1 MRGMTSDEKD
11 SKTGKPSGRS
21 QRLAVELRENLRKRK
36 AQERGRTASSG
47 SGQQAR
53 GSLPVRDER

>member
-36 AQERGRTASSG
+36 AQERGADRVVGLGPASKG
-47 SGQQAR
+47 EFNG
-53 GSLPVRDER
+53 P